1 VIIAGRKIES
11 KEKVVVRNPY
21 DNSVAGEVSRASES
35 DVVKAVEAAKS
46 GFEKLSHQTAYD
58 RYKTLMNLAGI
69 LSQRSEQFAK
79 TIASEMGKTIREAR
93 TEVSRAVETATW
105 SAEEAKRLYGSTV
118 PMDAAP
124 TGRNKV
130 GFYMRVPVGIV
141 AAISPFNFP
150 LNLSLHKIGPAYA
163 AGNAFILKPAESTS
177 MTGEMLGQAFVDAGA
192 VPEAVNVL
200 TGSGSK
206 LGLKLVTHPDIRLI
220 TFTGSR
226 DVGEWI
232 TKNAGLKKVVM
243 ELGSN
248 SAVVVCEDA
257 KPENMVKRVALGAYS
272 QAGQVCIS
280 VQRVYVHERLFD
292 TFVDLLK
299 EQSMALKTGNQLD
312 ESTDVGPVITPHD
325 VQRIKSWID
334 EAVSHGA
341 QLVCGGDISGNVMTP
356 VLLANAQETERV
368 VKDELFGPVLVVNKF
383 KDDAQAIA
391 MVNNSRYGLQAGVYT
406 NDLDRAWRYARSIE
420 AGGVLINEIPNFRV
434 DLMPYGGVK
443 ESGIGREGPRF
454 AIEEMTEI
462 KLVAFHLGYPEKW
475 I

>member
-1 VIIAGRKIES
+1 MIIGGKVTES

-21 DNSVAGEVSRASES
+21 DNSIVGEVYRAFES
-35 DVVKAVEAAKS
+35 DVQRAVDSAKI
-46 GFEKLSHQTAYD
+46 GFGKLSQQTAYD
-58 RYKTLMNLAGI
+58 RYKTLIRLADVI
-69 LSQRSEQFAK
+69 SRQQDQFAL
-79 TIASEMGKTIREAR
+79 TISSQMGKTIKEAR
-93 TEVSRAVETATW
+93 AEVLRAVETVIW

-124 TGRNKV
+124 TGLNKI
-130 GFYMRVPVGIV
+130 GFFMRVPVGIV

-150 LNLSLHKIGPAYA
+150 LNLSLHKIAPAYA

-177 MTGEMLGQAFVDAGA
+177 ITGEMIGKAFLEAGA
-192 VPEAVNVL
+192 IQEAVNVL

-206 LGLKLVTHPDIRLI
+206 IGFELVTHPDIRVI

-257 KPENMVKRVALGAYS
+257 EPKKIVKRIALGGYS

-292 TFVDLLK
+292 TFLELLK
-299 EQSMALKTGNQLD
+299 EQARSLKTGNQLD
-312 ESTDVGPVITPHD
+312 ESTDVGPLITNKD
-325 VQRIKSWID
+325 VLRVRAWID
-334 EAVSHGA
+334 EAVLNGA
-341 QLVCGGDISGNVMTP
+341 KLVYGGDITGNIMTP
-356 VLLANAQETERV
+356 AVLINAKHTDKV
-368 VKDELFGPVLVVNKF
+368 IKDELFGPVIVVNKF
-383 KDDAQAIA
+383 KTDDEAIEF
-391 MVNNSRYGLQAGVYT
+391 VNHSRYGLQAGVYT
-406 NDLDRAWRYARSIE
+406 NDVNRAWKYARALE
-420 AGGVLINEIPNFRV
+420 VGGVLINEIPNFRV

-454 AIEEMTEI
+454 AIEELTEI
-462 KLVAFHLGYPEKW
+462 KLIVFHLNTN
-475 I
+475 

>member
-1 VIIAGRKIES
+1 MIIAGKKIKS
-11 KEKVVVRNPY
+11 NDKVIVRNPY
-21 DNSVAGEVSRASES
+21 DNSVVGEVSRASES
-35 DVVKAVEAAKS
+35 DVKKAVAAAKA
-46 GFEKLSHQTAYD
+46 GFAELSQQTAYE
-58 RYKTLMNLAGI
+58 RYKTLMKLAGI
-69 LSQRSEQFAK
+69 LSQRSDQFAT
-79 TIASEMGKTIREAR
+79 TIASEMGKTLREAR
-93 TEVSRAVETATW
+93 AEVSRAVETVSW

-124 TGRNKV
+124 TGRDKV

-150 LNLSLHKIGPAYA
+150 LNLSLHKIAPAYA

-177 MTGEMLGQAFVDAGA
+177 MTGEMLGQSFVDAGA

-206 LGLKLVTHPDIRLI
+206 IGLNLVTDPDIRLI

-248 SAVVVCEDA
+248 SAVVICEDA
-257 KPENMVKRVALGAYS
+257 KPQTMVKRVALGGYS

-292 TFVDLLK
+292 TFTGLLR
-299 EQSMALKTGNQLD
+299 EQAMALKTGSQLD
-312 ESTDVGPVITPHD
+312 ESTDVGPVITHND
-325 VQRIKSWID
+325 VLRIQSWID

-341 QLVCGGDISGNVMTP
+341 RLVCGGDVTGNVMTP
-356 VLLANAQETERV
+356 VVIANAQETEKV
-368 VKDELFGPVLVVNKF
+368 VQDELFGPVLVVNSF
-383 KDDAQAIA
+383 RDDDQAIS

-406 NDLDRAWRYARSIE
+406 NDLNRAWRYAKGLE

-454 AIEEMTEI
+454 AVEEMTEI
-462 KLVAFHLGYPEKW
+462 KLVVFH
-475 I
+475 IN

>member
-1 VIIAGRKIES
+1 MIIAGKKIES
-11 KEKVVVRNPY
+11 KDTVVVRSPY
-21 DNSVAGEVSRASES
+21 DGSVVGEVSRASES
-35 DVVKAVEAAKS
+35 DVQSAVESAKT
-46 GFEKLSHQTAYD
+46 GFRKLSKVSSFE
-58 RYKTLMNLAGI
+58 RYKTLMSLAGI
-69 LSQRSEQFAK
+69 LSERTEQFAK
-79 TIASEMGKTIREAR
+79 TISSEMGKTIKEAR
-93 TEVSRAVETATW
+93 AEVARAVETATW

-124 TGRNKV
+124 TGKDKI
-130 GFYMRVPVGIV
+130 GFYIRVPVGIV

-163 AGNAFILKPAESTS
+163 AGNAFILKPAEVTS

-232 TKNAGLKKVVM
+232 TRNAGLKKVVM

-257 KPENMVKRVALGAYS
+257 VPEKIVKRIALGGYS

-292 TFVDLLK
+292 KFVGLLSQQV
-299 EQSMALKTGNQLD
+299 QSLKTGNPSD
-312 ESTDVGPVITPHD
+312 ESTDVGPLITNND
-325 VQRIKSWID
+325 VKRVRSWID
-334 EAVSHGA
+334 EAVANGA
-341 QLVCGGDISGNVMTP
+341 RTVCGGDVHGNTMTP
-356 VLLANAQETERV
+356 VVLTHAQETDRV
-368 VKDELFGPVLVVNKF
+368 IKDELFGPVLVVNKF
-383 KDDAQAIA
+383 SHDEQAIKL
-391 MVNNSRYGLQAGVYT
+391 VNDSRYGLQAGVYT
-406 NDLDRAWRYARSIE
+406 GDVNRAWLYAKELE

-454 AIEEMTEI
+454 AVEEMTEI
-462 KLVAFHLGYPEKW
+462 KFIAFHLG
-475 I
+475 

>member
-1 VIIAGRKIES
+1 MIIAGKKIES
-11 KEKVVVRNPY
+11 NDKVIVRNPY
-21 DNSVAGEVSRASES
+21 DNSVVGEVSRASES
-35 DVVKAVEAAKS
+35 DVKKAVAAAKT
-46 GFEKLSHQTAYD
+46 GLVKLSHQTAYD
-58 RYKTLMNLAGI
+58 RYKTLMKLAGI
-69 LSQRSEQFAK
+69 LSQRSDQFAT

-93 TEVSRAVETATW
+93 AEVSRAVETVSW

-124 TGRNKV
+124 TGRDKV

-150 LNLSLHKIGPAYA
+150 LNLSLHKIAPAYA

-206 LGLKLVTHPDIRLI
+206 IGLKLVTDPDIRLI

-232 TKNAGLKKVVM
+232 TRNAGLKKVVM

-248 SAVVVCEDA
+248 SAVVICEDA
-257 KPENMVKRVALGAYS
+257 KPETMVKRIALGGYS

-292 TFVDLLK
+292 TFTGLLR
-299 EQSMALKTGNQLD
+299 EQAMALKTGSQLD
-312 ESTDVGPVITPHD
+312 ESTDVGPVITHND
-325 VQRIKSWID
+325 VLRIKSWID

-341 QLVCGGDISGNVMTP
+341 RLVCGGDVTGNVMTP
-356 VLLANAQETERV
+356 AVIANAQETEKV
-368 VKDELFGPVLVVNKF
+368 IQDELFGPVLVVNTF
-383 KDDAQAIA
+383 RDDDQAIS

-406 NDLDRAWRYARSIE
+406 NDLNRAWRYAKELE

-462 KLVAFHLGYPEKW
+462 KLVVFH
-475 I
+475 IN